1 MIWAHRCVAALPAR
15 TVTLKRCGIWYGV
28 SLGGGASRVSGLGAL
43 QKALPQ
49 TCSVPLSQASWAQRS
64 YSKPPPSGHHGTH
77 TGPQLPEAAGLV
89 HSPRSEPEHEA
100 YVWGWQGEIQQT
112 QVCIL
117 FLLGINAAWK
127 EIVNRMQ
134 VYECMITWK
143 SSEQLHYI
151 MLYFFADVFL
161 CSDSLNVK
169 TEDGDILL
177 DYSKNLITDEVMKML
192 VDLVNSFSFSSWLT
206 VASQNAWV
214 DFLISF
220 PIMLSD

>member
-1 MIWAHRCVAALPAR
+1 
-15 TVTLKRCGIWYGV
+15 
-28 SLGGGASRVSGLGAL
+28 
-43 QKALPQ
+43 
-49 TCSVPLSQASWAQRS
+49 
-64 YSKPPPSGHHGTH
+64 
-77 TGPQLPEAAGLV
+77 
-89 HSPRSEPEHEA
+89 
-100 YVWGWQGEIQQT
+100 
-112 QVCIL
+112 
-117 FLLGINAAWK
+117 
-127 EIVNRMQ
+127 
-134 VYECMITWK
+134 
-143 SSEQLHYI
+143 